1 MAYAA
6 RLPNTTGGAVFRRP
20 LFTYSGTLSLGN
32 ILWIAAAMLLHFK
45 PCLVILRELKAAG
58 ADEVVFEYEHG
69 DAKVKK
75 NLHMLLNTV
84 TEGDS
89 IITMEVSR
97 LSRSTQQLCEI
108 IDIIRQKR
116 LRLVIV
122 GSITI
127 DCRNGQTDPMSE
139 AFLQMAGVFSQLEL
153 AMIRARVRSGMAN
166 AKAKGKK
173 VGRPQTTKDDIPA
186 VFYKHYPAFASG
198 NMNVSELARICDLSR
213 PTVYK
218 YLKLIA

>member
-1 MAYAA
+1 MKTWGYA
-6 RLPNTTGGAVFRRP
+6 RCSTNEDKQDITRQ
-20 LFTYSGTLSLGN
+20 
-32 ILWIAAAMLLHFK
+32 IK
-45 PCLVILRELKAAG
+45 ELEAAG
-58 ADEVVFEYEHG
+58 AEEVVFEYEHG

-75 NLHMLLNTV
+75 NLHMLLETA

-89 IITMEVSR
+89 IVTLEVSR

-108 IDIIRQKR
+108 INTIQEKK
-116 LRLVIV
+116 LRLIIV

-127 DCRNGQTDPMSE
+127 DCRSGEIDPMSS
-139 AFLQMAGVFSQLEL
+139 AFLKMAGVFSELEL
-153 AMIRARVRSGMAN
+153 QMIRARVKSGMAN

-173 VGRPQTTKDDIPA
+173 VGRPQITKDDIPA

-213 PTVYK
+213 PTIYK
-218 YLKLIA
+218 YLRLVG

>member
-1 MAYAA
+1 MAIYGYA
-6 RLPNTTGGAVFRRP
+6 RCSTNEDKQDINRQ
-20 LFTYSGTLSLGN
+20 
-32 ILWIAAAMLLHFK
+32 I
-45 PCLVILRELKAAG
+45 RELKDAG
-58 ADEVVFEYEHG
+58 AEEVVFEYEHG

-75 NLHMLLNTV
+75 ELHMLLDMA
-84 TEGDS
+84 TEGDT
-89 IITMEVSR
+89 IITLEVSR

-108 IDIIRQKR
+108 IDVIREKK

-153 AMIRARVRSGMAN
+153 AMIRARVKSGMEN
-166 AKAKGKK
+166 AKAKGKQI
-173 VGRPQTTKDDIPA
+173 GRKPTTKDDIPA
-186 VFYKHYPAFASG
+186 TFYKHYPAFMAG
-198 NMNVSELARICDLSR
+198 TLNVSELAKVCGLSR

-218 YLKLIA
+218 YLRLVG